1 MRKAFTASAITVVT
15 AAALAVPVAAFADAP
30 APSPAPAVTVSSSP
44 DDSRSGRQQD
54 GDQNAVQADKAQ
66 VTLRLSSPRDRA
78 GFRAG
83 ESVTITA
90 TTSANASR
98 GVTVSSPAFGTAHLA
113 ATDASGTSW
122 SGTAVVSRDAGTGT
136 LPVKSVADFGD
147 TGAQTS
153 ARILVNTVAAPAP
166 RRASLSLS
174 TDGAGPGDRVRVT
187 IDSGDLKGSAR
198 VRSGAFGGTVNL
210 TRDADSSLWHGTATV
225 AANAKPGYDRVDGYV
240 GDRKI
245 DSVKFGIAD
254 APHPRTTPNKH
265 HAVAPVDHRAGTP
278 VQHHAGAPVQRHAVA
293 PVHRSAGTSARV
305 EDRAVP
311 RGAVNAGATI
321 APAPGADTGL
331 VAGAAGLSA
340 VVLLG
345 GTVLWRRRG
354 TQS

>member
-1 MRKAFTASAITVVT
+1 MRKAFTASAVTVVT

-30 APSPAPAVTVSSSP
+30 APSPAPSVTASSSP
-44 DDSRSGRQQD
+44 GDSRPDQQRDGGRHAD
-54 GDQNAVQADKAQ
+54 RADKAQ

-78 GFRAG
+78 GFHAG
-83 ESVTITA
+83 ESVTLTA

-98 GVTVSSPAFGTAHLA
+98 GVTVSSPAFGTTHLT

-122 SGTAVVSRDAGTGT
+122 SGTATISRNAGMGT

-153 ARILVNTVAAPAP
+153 ARILVNTIAAPTPRPAP
-166 RRASLSLS
+166 RQASLRLS
-174 TDGAGPGDRVRVT
+174 TDGARPGDKVRVT

-225 AANAKPGYDRVDGYV
+225 AASAEPGYDRVDGYV

-254 APHPRTTPNKH
+254 APHPRTTPDKH
-265 HAVAPVDHRAGTP
+265 QAVTPVHHRAGTP
-278 VQHHAGAPVQRHAVA
+278 VHRQAVT
-293 PVHRSAGTSARV
+293 PVHHRAGTPARV
-305 EDRAVP
+305 EGRAVP